1 MPGRT
6 ANSFGTQEGRSGR
19 KRLFVIGSSHDPAKA
34 PVNHSASKRCRVG
47 NRGCRDF
54 WSEIG
59 STALL
64 NSFLLLAEAVLYF
77 GVMVTLFRFRNRIG
91 LGVFVCALGVMH
103 FLETY
108 LASVFYVALPF
119 GMVSPGSAVLFSGKL
134 VMLLLLYV
142 KEDAATVR
150 QPIYGLL
157 LGNALMIGLV
167 LILRLHA
174 ISPLPDGKL
183 PDIGFI
189 DQMGWLMVW
198 GTTLLF
204 IDAILIIL
212 LYERL
217 GRYLRKALFTRIL
230 VSVACVLTFDQA
242 GFFTALHF
250 FAGAPIAVFFGGW
263 IAKMGAAVAYSVML
277 VAYLR
282 WFEARQI
289 PAPRGLSDIFDTLT
303 YRERYEALV
312 EHVGRDGLTGLLH
325 RGRFDSDGEA
335 AVAASLRKAEPL
347 SLLIIDVDHFKS
359 INDRFGHSEGD
370 KVLKSMATLLGEV
383 VSPGDQAFRIGGDEF
398 AILCSRPHSVAKL
411 LGETIR
417 QAVKASA
424 STSRFDITISAG
436 ISTVSETTL
445 CLADLFALADQRLY
459 KAKSTGRDR
468 VVGEP
473 GSNEADSRTAWT
485 RPGRGLDA

>member
-1 MPGRT
+1 M
-6 ANSFGTQEGRSGR
+6 
-19 KRLFVIGSSHDPAKA
+19 
-34 PVNHSASKRCRVG
+34 
-47 NRGCRDF
+47 
-54 WSEIG
+54 
-59 STALL
+59 L
-64 NSFLLLAEAVLYF
+64 NSFLLLAEAVVYF
-77 GVMVTLFRFRNRIG
+77 SVMVTLFRFRKRIG

-134 VMLLLLYV
+134 VMLLLLYM

-167 LILRLHA
+167 LLLRLHDIA
-174 ISPLPDGKL
+174 ALPDGRL

-189 DQMGWLMVW
+189 DEMGWLMVW
-198 GTTLLF
+198 GTTLLV

-212 LYERL
+212 LYEKL
-217 GRYLRKALFTRIL
+217 GRYLRKAQFVRIL
-230 VSVACVLTFDQA
+230 ISVACVLTFDQA

-250 FAGAPIAVFFGGW
+250 VAGAPIAVFFGGW
-263 IAKMGAAVAYSVML
+263 FAKMAAALTFSTML

-282 WFEARQI
+282 WFEERQI
-289 PAPRGLSDIFDTLT
+289 AAPRGLTDIFDTLT

-335 AVAASLRKAEPL
+335 AVQVSLRTARPL

-359 INDRFGHSEGD
+359 INDRFGHAEGD
-370 KVLKSMATLLGEV
+370 KVLKAVATLLGEAA
-383 VSPGDQAFRIGGDEF
+383 SAEDQVFRIGGEEF
-398 AILCSRPHSVAKL
+398 AILSSRPHSVARL
-411 LGETIR
+411 FGESIR
-417 QAVKASA
+417 YAVKASA
-424 STSRFDITISAG
+424 TTSRFDLTVSAG
-436 ISTVSETTL
+436 VSSVSETTR

-473 GSNEADSRTAWT
+473 GGHEADTAIAWT
-485 RPGRGLDA
+485 KSAQS

>member
-1 MPGRT
+1 M
-6 ANSFGTQEGRSGR
+6 
-19 KRLFVIGSSHDPAKA
+19 
-34 PVNHSASKRCRVG
+34 
-47 NRGCRDF
+47 
-54 WSEIG
+54 
-59 STALL
+59 L
-64 NSFLLLAEAVLYF
+64 NAFLLLAEAVLYF
-77 GVMVTLFRFRNRIG
+77 GVMVTLFRFRSRIG

-134 VMLLLLYV
+134 VMLLLLYI

-150 QPIYGLL
+150 QPLYGLL

-167 LILRLHA
+167 LLLRLHA
-174 ISPLPDGKL
+174 IAPLPDGRL

-189 DQMGWLMVW
+189 DEMGWLMVW

-204 IDAILIIL
+204 VDTILIIL
-212 LYERL
+212 LYEKL
-217 GRYLRKALFTRIL
+217 GKYLRKAQFTRVLIC
-230 VSVACVLTFDQA
+230 VACVLTFDQA

-250 FAGAPIAVFFGGW
+250 VAGAPIGVFFGGW
-263 IAKMGAAVAYSVML
+263 FAKMGAALAFSTML

-282 WFEARQI
+282 WFEVRQVQ
-289 PAPRGLSDIFDTLT
+289 APRGLSDIFDTLT

-335 AVAASLRKAEPL
+335 AVQASLRTAKPL

-359 INDRFGHSEGD
+359 INDRFGHAEGD
-370 KVLKSMATLLGEV
+370 KVLKAVAGLLGDLASVE
-383 VSPGDQAFRIGGDEF
+383 DQVFRIGGEEF
-398 AILCSRPHSVAKL
+398 AILSSRPHTVARL
-411 LGETIR
+411 FGESIR
-417 QAVKASA
+417 YAVKASTN
-424 STSRFDITISAG
+424 TSRFDLTVSAG
-436 ISTVSETTL
+436 VSSVSESTTSL
-445 CLADLFALADQRLY
+445 GDLFALADQRLY

-473 GSNEADSRTAWT
+473 GSNDADTSVAWT
-485 RPGRGLDA
+485 KSAQI

>member
-1 MPGRT
+1 M
-6 ANSFGTQEGRSGR
+6 
-19 KRLFVIGSSHDPAKA
+19 
-34 PVNHSASKRCRVG
+34 
-47 NRGCRDF
+47 
-54 WSEIG
+54 
-59 STALL
+59 L
-64 NSFLLLAEAVLYF
+64 NSFLLLAEAVVYF
-77 GVMVTLFRFRNRIG
+77 SVMVTLFRFRKRIG
-91 LGVFVCALGVMH
+91 LGVFICALGVMH

-134 VMLLLLYV
+134 VMLLLLYM

-167 LILRLHA
+167 LLLRLHVIGA
-174 ISPLPDGKL
+174 LPDGRL

-189 DQMGWLMVW
+189 DEMGWLMVW
-198 GTTLLF
+198 GTTLLVV
-204 IDAILIIL
+204 DAILIIL

-217 GRYLRKALFTRIL
+217 GRHLRKAQFARIL
-230 VSVACVLTFDQA
+230 ISVACVLTFDQV

-250 FAGAPIAVFFGGW
+250 VAGAPIAVFFGGW
-263 IAKMGAAVAYSVML
+263 FAKMMAALTFSTLL
-277 VAYLR
+277 VAYLK
-282 WFEARQI
+282 WFEEREVA
-289 PAPRGLSDIFDTLT
+289 APRGLTDIFDTLT

-325 RGRFDSDGEA
+325 RGRFDADGET
-335 AVAASLRKAEPL
+335 AVEVSLRTARPL

-359 INDRFGHSEGD
+359 INDRFGHAEGD
-370 KVLKSMATLLGEV
+370 KVLKAVAALLREV
-383 VSPGDQAFRIGGDEF
+383 ASPEDQVFRIGGEEF
-398 AILCSRPHSVAKL
+398 AILSSRQHAVARL
-411 LGETIR
+411 FGESIR
-417 QAVKASA
+417 HAIKASA
-424 STSRFDITISAG
+424 ATSRFEFTVSAG
-436 ISTVSETTL
+436 VSSVGETTR

-473 GSNEADSRTAWT
+473 GGHEADTAAAWT
-485 RPGRGLDA
+485 KSGQI

>member
-1 MPGRT
+1 M
-6 ANSFGTQEGRSGR
+6 
-19 KRLFVIGSSHDPAKA
+19 
-34 PVNHSASKRCRVG
+34 
-47 NRGCRDF
+47 
-54 WSEIG
+54 
-59 STALL
+59 L

-77 GVMVTLFRFRNRIG
+77 GVMVSLFRFRHRIG

-134 VMLLLLYV
+134 VMLLLLYI

-174 ISPLPDGKL
+174 ISPLPDGAL

-198 GTTLLF
+198 GTSLLF

-212 LYERL
+212 IYEKL
-217 GRYLRKALFTRIL
+217 GRYFRQALFTRIL
-230 VSVACVLTFDQA
+230 ISVACVLTFDQV

-250 FAGAPIAVFFGGW
+250 VAGAPLQVFFGGW
-263 IAKMGAAVAYSVML
+263 FAKMAAALAYSTML

-289 PAPRGLSDIFDTLT
+289 AVPRGLSDIFDTLT

-312 EHVGRDGLTGLLH
+312 KHVGRDGLTGLLH
-325 RGRFDSDGEA
+325 RGSFETDGET
-335 AVAASLRKAEPL
+335 AVTASLFTAKPL

-359 INDRFGHSEGD
+359 INDRFGHAEGD
-370 KVLKSMATLLGEV
+370 KVLKTIAAVLTEV
-383 VSPGDQAFRIGGDEF
+383 VGAEGQVFRIGGEEF
-398 AILCSRPHSVAKL
+398 AILCSQPHPVARL
-411 LGETIR
+411 LGESVR
-417 QAVKASA
+417 NAVKASA
-424 STSRFDITISAG
+424 NSRKFDLTVSAG
-436 ISTVSETTL
+436 VSTVSDSTQR
-445 CLADLFALADQRLY
+445 LADLFALADQRLY
-459 KAKSTGRDR
+459 KAKLTGRDR
-468 VVGEP
+468 VIGEP
-473 GSNEADSRTAWT
+473 VAGNADRHDAWN
-485 RPGRGLDA
+485 RPEHSAG

>member
-1 MPGRT
+1 M
-6 ANSFGTQEGRSGR
+6 
-19 KRLFVIGSSHDPAKA
+19 
-34 PVNHSASKRCRVG
+34 
-47 NRGCRDF
+47 
-54 WSEIG
+54 
-59 STALL
+59 L
-64 NSFLLLAEAVLYF
+64 NSFLLLAEAVVYF
-77 GVMVTLFRFRNRIG
+77 SVMVTLFRFRKRIG
-91 LGVFVCALGVMH
+91 LGVFICALGVMH

-134 VMLLLLYV
+134 VMLLLLYM

-167 LILRLHA
+167 LLLRLHVIA
-174 ISPLPDGKL
+174 ALPDGRL

-198 GTTLLF
+198 GTTLLVV
-204 IDAILIIL
+204 DAILIIL
-212 LYERL
+212 LYEKL
-217 GRYLRKALFTRIL
+217 GRHLRKAQFARIL
-230 VSVACVLTFDQA
+230 ISVACVLTFDQA

-250 FAGAPIAVFFGGW
+250 VAGAPIAVFFGGW
-263 IAKMGAAVAYSVML
+263 FAKMMAALTFSTML
-277 VAYLR
+277 VAYLK
-282 WFEARQI
+282 WFEERQI
-289 PAPRGLSDIFDTLT
+289 AAPRGLTDIFDTLT

-325 RGRFDSDGEA
+325 RGRFDADGEA
-335 AVAASLRKAEPL
+335 AVEVSLRTARPL

-359 INDRFGHSEGD
+359 INDRFGHAEGD
-370 KVLKSMATLLGEV
+370 KVLKAVAALLREV
-383 VSPGDQAFRIGGDEF
+383 ASPEDQVFRIGGEEF
-398 AILCSRPHSVAKL
+398 AILSSRQHAVARL
-411 LGETIR
+411 FGESIR
-417 QAVKASA
+417 HAIKASA
-424 STSRFDITISAG
+424 ATSRFEFTVSAG
-436 ISTVSETTL
+436 VSSVGETTR

-473 GSNEADSRTAWT
+473 GGHEADTAPAWT
-485 RPGRGLDA
+485 KSAQI

>member
-1 MPGRT
+1 MESL
-6 ANSFGTQEGRSGR
+6 A
-19 KRLFVIGSSHDPAKA
+19 I
-34 PVNHSASKRCRVG
+34 
-47 NRGCRDF
+47 RDF
-54 WSEIG
+54 EKEIG

-64 NSFLLLAEAVLYF
+64 NSFLLLAEAVVYF
-77 GVMVTLFRFRNRIG
+77 SVMVTLFRFRQRIG
-91 LGVFVCALGVMH
+91 LGVFICALGVMH

-134 VMLLLLYV
+134 VMLLLLYM

-167 LILRLHA
+167 LLLRLHVIA
-174 ISPLPDGKL
+174 ALPDGRL

-204 IDAILIIL
+204 VDAILIIL
-212 LYERL
+212 LYEKL
-217 GRYLRKALFTRIL
+217 GRYLRKAPFARVLI
-230 VSVACVLTFDQA
+230 SVACVLTFDQA

-250 FAGAPIAVFFGGW
+250 VAGAPIAVFFGGW
-263 IAKMGAAVAYSVML
+263 FAKMAAALTFSTML
-277 VAYLR
+277 VAYLK
-282 WFEARQI
+282 WFEERHVT
-289 PAPRGLSDIFDTLT
+289 APRGLTDIFDTLT

-325 RGRFDSDGEA
+325 RGRFDADGEA
-335 AVAASLRKAEPL
+335 AVQTSLRTARPL

-359 INDRFGHSEGD
+359 INDRFGHAEGD
-370 KVLKSMATLLGEV
+370 KVLKAVAALLGEAA
-383 VSPGDQAFRIGGDEF
+383 SAEDQVFRIGGEEF
-398 AILCSRPHSVAKL
+398 AILSSRPHPVAKL
-411 LGETIR
+411 FGESIR
-417 QAVKASA
+417 HAIKASA
-424 STSRFDITISAG
+424 ATSRFELTVSAG
-436 ISTVSETTL
+436 VSSVGETTR

-473 GSNEADSRTAWT
+473 GGHEADTAAAWT
-485 RPGRGLDA
+485 KSARI

>member
-1 MPGRT
+1 M
-6 ANSFGTQEGRSGR
+6 
-19 KRLFVIGSSHDPAKA
+19 
-34 PVNHSASKRCRVG
+34 
-47 NRGCRDF
+47 
-54 WSEIG
+54 
-59 STALL
+59 L
-64 NSFLLLAEAVLYF
+64 NSFLLLAEAVVYF
-77 GVMVTLFRFRNRIG
+77 SVMVTLFRFRRRIG
-91 LGVFVCALGVMH
+91 LGVFICALGVMH

-134 VMLLLLYV
+134 VMLLLLYM

-167 LILRLHA
+167 LLLRLHVIA
-174 ISPLPDGKL
+174 ALPDGRL

-204 IDAILIIL
+204 VDAILIIL
-212 LYERL
+212 LYEKL
-217 GRYLRKALFTRIL
+217 GRYLRKAPFARIL
-230 VSVACVLTFDQA
+230 ISVACVLTFDQA

-250 FAGAPIAVFFGGW
+250 VAGAPIAVFFGGW
-263 IAKMGAAVAYSVML
+263 FAKMAAAVTFSTML
-277 VAYLR
+277 VAYLK
-282 WFEARQI
+282 WFEERQVT
-289 PAPRGLSDIFDTLT
+289 APRGLTDIFDTLT

-325 RGRFDSDGEA
+325 RGRFDADGEA
-335 AVAASLRKAEPL
+335 AVQTSLRTARPL

-359 INDRFGHSEGD
+359 INDRFGHAEGD
-370 KVLKSMATLLGEV
+370 KVLKAVAALLREV
-383 VSPGDQAFRIGGDEF
+383 ASPEDQVFRIGGEEF
-398 AILCSRPHSVAKL
+398 AILSSRPHSVTRL
-411 LGETIR
+411 FGESIR
-417 QAVKASA
+417 HAIKASA
-424 STSRFDITISAG
+424 ATSRFEFTVSAG
-436 ISTVSETTL
+436 VSSVSETTR

-473 GSNEADSRTAWT
+473 GGQEADTAAARTKSAQI
-485 RPGRGLDA
+485 

>member
-1 MPGRT
+1 M
-6 ANSFGTQEGRSGR
+6 
-19 KRLFVIGSSHDPAKA
+19 
-34 PVNHSASKRCRVG
+34 
-47 NRGCRDF
+47 
-54 WSEIG
+54 
-59 STALL
+59 L
-64 NSFLLLAEAVLYF
+64 NSFLLLAEAVVYF
-77 GVMVTLFRFRNRIG
+77 SVMVTLFRFRQRIG

-134 VMLLLLYV
+134 VMLLLLYM

-167 LILRLHA
+167 LLLRLHA
-174 ISPLPDGKL
+174 VAPLPDGRL
-183 PDIGFI
+183 PDMSFI

-204 IDAILIIL
+204 VDAILIIL
-212 LYERL
+212 LYEKL
-217 GRYLRKALFTRIL
+217 GRTLRKAPFARIL
-230 VSVACVLTFDQA
+230 ISVACVLTFDQA

-250 FAGAPIAVFFGGW
+250 VAGAPIAVFFGGW
-263 IAKMGAAVAYSVML
+263 FAKMAAALTFSTML
-277 VAYLR
+277 VAYLK
-282 WFEARQI
+282 WFEERQI
-289 PAPRGLSDIFDTLT
+289 AAPRGLTDIFETLT

-325 RGRFDSDGEA
+325 RGRFDADGEA
-335 AVAASLRKAEPL
+335 AVEVSLRTARPL

-359 INDRFGHSEGD
+359 INDRFGHAEGD
-370 KVLKSMATLLGEV
+370 KVLKAVAALLREV
-383 VSPGDQAFRIGGDEF
+383 ASPEDQVFRIGGEEF
-398 AILCSRPHSVAKL
+398 AVLSSRPHPVARL
-411 LGETIR
+411 FGESIR
-417 QAVKASA
+417 YAVKGSA
-424 STSRFDITISAG
+424 TTSRFEFTVSAG
-436 ISTVSETTL
+436 VSSVSETTR

-473 GSNEADSRTAWT
+473 GGHEADTAVAWT
-485 RPGRGLDA
+485 KSAQI